1 MSLAAATP
9 LPSHRRLLPGL
20 ALSIGLAALAFALG
34 RALPLVGGAVLGIVL
49 GLLVRNA
56 LTLPAHTAAGIRFS
70 GKYLLQAAV
79 ILLGFGL
86 DLGVVVHTGLSSLAV
101 TLVTLAVAFLTAWAL
116 ARLLKVHHVLGTLI
130 GVGTAICGGSA
141 IAAVA
146 PILRPDEHDTALAMS
161 TIFLFNLLA
170 VLLFPPLGHLLGL
183 SDAGFGLWAG
193 TAINDTSSVVAAGY
207 HYSHA
212 AGDIATVVKLA
223 RATLIIPIC
232 LAGSRPRR
240 GHQKNEGARRR
251 LRVHAGGRRSVMQD
265 EVGDDPGGRRHQQ
278 EIAGIAA
285 PPVIAARRRRQLVV
299 APIFDHIGR
308 AVARAIVIAAANP
321 ARRRNRAIHH
331 PRRHRTVDHLAF
343 ADHLDPARRAVMP
356 APVVRVMLVFLPAII
371 AIMIVP
377 PEGSRRPGQQRHQQR
392 GGYEGNQAAFHGGIL
407 VGWIWLR

>member
-1 MSLAAATP
+1 MPLAATTP
-9 LPSHRRLLPGL
+9 LRHGRPGRLLPGL
-20 ALSIGLAALAFALG
+20 ALSLGLAALAFALG

-49 GLLVRNA
+49 GLLVRN
-56 LTLPAHTAAGIRFS
+56 LMPLPASTAPGVRFS
-70 GKYLLQAAV
+70 SKVLLQAAV

-86 DLGVVVHTGLSSLAV
+86 DLHQVLQTGLSSLAV
-101 TLVTLAVAFLTAWAL
+101 TLVTLSVAFLTAWAL

-232 LAGSRPRR
+232 LALAGWQLWRARGRDGGRPDLRGIVPWFILGFLAASALRSAGLVPATLLGPLHLAAEFLIVLALTAIGLSADLRR
-240 GHQKNEGARRR
+240 MAATGARP
-251 LRVHAGGRRSVMQD
+251 LLLGLGTW
-265 EVGDDPGGRRHQQ
+265 
-278 EIAGIAA
+278 
-285 PPVIAARRRRQLVV
+285 
-299 APIFDHIGR
+299 F
-308 AVARAIVIAAANP
+308 AVA
-321 ARRRNRAIHH
+321 
-331 PRRHRTVDHLAF
+331 TSSL
-343 ADHLDPARRAVMP
+343 
-356 APVVRVMLVFLPAII
+356 LV
-371 AIMIVP
+371 
-377 PEGSRRPGQQRHQQR
+377 
-392 GGYEGNQAAFHGGIL
+392 QAL
-407 VGWIWLR
+407 LRQA